1 MISFS
6 RTVKEE
12 IVFNDFDE
20 CCGKALLAAIIKI
33 SGTLSL
39 SHHGLTIDIRT
50 ENAKIASKVHKLL
63 KEIYKPT
70 IEFKVSRKMKLKKN
84 NIYTVRVTKARE
96 ILDDL
101 GLFSGIGLTDVPQ
114 GAIVSK
120 QCCKRAFLAGAF
132 LATGSVNHPSTANYH
147 LEISVANEELAL
159 FIQYLMNTFELNAKI
174 ITRRTRYIIYI
185 KSAEKIGDF
194 LGLVGAS
201 SSYMSFE
208 SIRIDR
214 DFINNINRLE
224 NCEIANEMKTMNAA
238 NQQLNDIK
246 YIQETVGLEL
256 FDEKT
261 REIAYTRLENPD
273 LSLNELAIVYE
284 EKYGDK
290 VSKSGLHRRFKKINE
305 EVSKLKAMNE

>member
-1 MISFS
+1 M
-6 RTVKEE
+6 
-12 IVFNDFDE
+12 
-20 CCGKALLAAIIKI
+20 
-33 SGTLSL
+33 
-39 SHHGLTIDIRT
+39 
-50 ENAKIASKVHKLL
+50 
-63 KEIYKPT
+63 
-70 IEFKVSRKMKLKKN
+70 
-84 NIYTVRVTKARE
+84 
-96 ILDDL
+96 
-101 GLFSGIGLTDVPQ
+101 
-114 GAIVSK
+114 
-120 QCCKRAFLAGAF
+120 
-132 LATGSVNHPSTANYH
+132 NHPSTANYH

-246 YIQETVGLEL
+246 YIEETVRQENYLM
-256 FDEKT
+256 KK
-261 REIAYTRLENPD
+261 RVRLH
-273 LSLNELAIVYE
+273 IHV
-284 EKYGDK
+284 
-290 VSKSGLHRRFKKINE
+290 
-305 EVSKLKAMNE
+305 